1 MEQIYYK
8 IQYCNVFHAIFASQY
23 IMGIK
28 FVYSQIY
35 GTLTL
40 GLSMVGYMMMCYGTC
55 QLATLLVVEKLH
67 LRLKPI
73 VAVLNG
79 NEILAIKVLTK
90 YPA

>member
-1 MEQIYYK
+1 MELIEAVACSM
-8 IQYCNVFHAIFASQY
+8 I
-23 IMGIK
+23 GIA
-28 FVYSQIY
+28 FVYLQIY

-79 NEILAIKVLTK
+79 NKISVIKVI
-90 YPA
+90 AE